1 MDRSNRSKILYENEK
16 RTREGKPSSFTSK
29 MVVGGRQDGSRYE
42 KSENDAALSRHSVNQ
57 VCVRV
62 FVRINTSTSTKR
74 ISLCEAKE
82 EYTRI
87 VLRVTSC
94 SCKIVAAACSCPS
107 GRRPRSPLRIAIRLP
122 ALIFAS
128 PKLEG

>member
-62 FVRINTSTSTKR
+62 FLQDRGC
-74 ISLCEAKE
+74 SLQLPQRPSPAVSSSNRDSFARVDFCLAKAGRLTDLVYSPTTVGCCIRMRLCDWEADE
-82 EYTRI
+82 AQL
-87 VLRVTSC
+87 VM
-94 SCKIVAAACSCPS
+94 
-107 GRRPRSPLRIAIRLP
+107 
-122 ALIFAS
+122 
-128 PKLEG
+128 